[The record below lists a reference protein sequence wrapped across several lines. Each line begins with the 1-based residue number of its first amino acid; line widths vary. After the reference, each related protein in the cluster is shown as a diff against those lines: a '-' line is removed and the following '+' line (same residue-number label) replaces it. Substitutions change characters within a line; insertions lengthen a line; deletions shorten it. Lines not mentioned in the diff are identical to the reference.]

1 MKIKKIFLSMLLMIV
16 AICFCPTKVFATST
30 IERTTTLD
38 VSEFIQDEENKE
50 EGWSWNS
57 TTNTLT
63 LTNVNFNTGDN
74 MSIVLPSDRD
84 IHIVSN
90 GNNKLISSK
99 TVISGKKDGPGV
111 IIFGGNGLLELN
123 SKKELPTIDA
133 NDLLFESGTVNAI
146 GGSIITMQTIKV
158 DGGYVK
164 VDTSQVSD
172 AGWTDG
178 LYACGSIEI
187 SSGTVDII
195 SNRVGIFA
203 TGTGHPNPTT
213 GIKITGGNIDVSAK
227 LAAIY
232 AGIHNKKDTYIN
244 TTGTIDFKDSKLGIY
259 VYDGNLEI
267 EKGNFIVNEDCK
279 LCKIRSENTGVV
291 KIAKADYTKVD
302 EAKSKVPADLS
313 VYTDESVKALQD
325 ALAAVVEDKD
335 VTEQIAVNGYATS
348 IENAI
353 VGLKYKDADYT
364 KVNEAKAKVP
374 SDLSIY
380 TDETVKT
387 LKDALALVE
396 EGKNITEQATVDG
409 YADAINKAIEG
420 LVKKNKDYK
429 VIEGEGGTFVKESG
443 KDISI
448 RIDHDFTENVKVEV
462 DGQEVD
468 KAYYKVTKGSTII
481 TFDDMYLNTL
491 AVGTHQVKVT
501 FEDGVATTTLV
512 IKEQTKDD
520 KNETPVKDDNKKNES
535 TSNDQE
541 TVKPTIKEETKTT
554 VKAENKEDV
563 KKVKTGDDE
572 NIIGVTLLLIG
583 SLVVLTYL
591 RKRKLIK

>member
-38 VSEFIQDEENKE
+38 VSKFIQDEENKE

-74 MSIVLPSDRD
+74 KSIVLPSDRD

-99 TVISGKKDGPGV
+99 TVIYGKKDGPGF

-172 AGWTDG
+172 DGWTDG

-227 LAAIY
+227 LY
-232 AGIHNKKDTYIN
+232 GMCSGNNTYKKDVYIE
-244 TTGTIDFKDSKLGIY
+244 TTGTIDFKDSSLGIALAN
-259 VYDGNLEI
+259 GNLTI
-267 EKGNFIVNEDCK
+267 KKGNIILKEGNQLYVNSK
-279 LCKIRSENTGVV
+279 SNTQGTVT
-291 KIAKADYTKVD
+291 IEKADYTKVN

-325 ALAAVVEDKD
+325 TLAAVVEDKD

-353 VGLKYKDADYT
+353 VGLKYKPADYT

-380 TDETVKT
+380 ADETVKT

-420 LVKKNKDYK
+420 LVKKPIIYK
-429 VIEGEGGTFVKESG
+429 VIEGEGGTFVKKSG

-448 RIDHDFTENVKVEV
+448 RIDHEYTENVKV
-462 DGQEVD
+462 DDQEVD
-468 KAYYKVTKGSTII
+468 KVHYKVTKGSTII
-481 TFDDMYLNTL
+481 TFGDMYLNIL
-491 AVGTHQVKVT
+491 AVGTYHVKVT
-501 FEDGVATTTLV
+501 FEDGIATTTLL

-520 KNETPVKDDNKKNES
+520 NNWKDS
-535 TSNDQE
+535 TSNNQE
-541 TVKPTIKEETKTT
+541 TVKPTINEETKTT
-554 VKAENKEDV
+554 VKAENKEEV

-572 NIIGVTLLLIG
+572 NIIGVVLLLIG
-583 SLVVLTYL
+583 SLVVLTYIKK
-591 RKRKLIK
+591 KRIE

>member
-38 VSEFIQDEENKE
+38 VSKFIQDEENKE

-74 MSIVLPSDRD
+74 KSIVLPSDRD

-99 TVISGKKDGPGV
+99 TVIYGKKDGPGF

-164 VDTSQVSD
+164 VDTSQISD
-172 AGWTDG
+172 DGWTDG

-227 LAAIY
+227 LY
-232 AGIHNKKDTYIN
+232 GMCSGNNTYKKDVYIE
-244 TTGTIDFKDSKLGIY
+244 TTGTIDFKDSSLGIALANGNLTIKKGMKYAVVGHSGAGKSTLFKLIMGYEKNSSGVIRLDGEDIRNYDISELISYTDQNEHIYRAGIVDNITVFHSYPMDGIDSVGKSIWPELFEGIFNRKEKECQRFSGGEKQAVAFLRMAAKNAEGILLDEPFSAMDAKMKSAVEHYLFTGKEFEGKTVLVITHDTREESLSQYDGIIHVGENGIY
-259 VYDGNLEI
+259 VE
-267 EKGNFIVNEDCK
+267 
-279 LCKIRSENTGVV
+279 
-291 KIAKADYTKVD
+291 
-302 EAKSKVPADLS
+302 
-313 VYTDESVKALQD
+313 
-325 ALAAVVEDKD
+325 
-335 VTEQIAVNGYATS
+335 
-348 IENAI
+348 
-353 VGLKYKDADYT
+353 
-364 KVNEAKAKVP
+364 
-374 SDLSIY
+374 
-380 TDETVKT
+380 
-387 LKDALALVE
+387 
-396 EGKNITEQATVDG
+396 
-409 YADAINKAIEG
+409 
-420 LVKKNKDYK
+420 
-429 VIEGEGGTFVKESG
+429 
-443 KDISI
+443 
-448 RIDHDFTENVKVEV
+448 
-462 DGQEVD
+462 
-468 KAYYKVTKGSTII
+468 
-481 TFDDMYLNTL
+481 
-491 AVGTHQVKVT
+491 
-501 FEDGVATTTLV
+501 
-512 IKEQTKDD
+512 
-520 KNETPVKDDNKKNES
+520 
-535 TSNDQE
+535 
-541 TVKPTIKEETKTT
+541 
-554 VKAENKEDV
+554 
-563 KKVKTGDDE
+563 
-572 NIIGVTLLLIG
+572 
-583 SLVVLTYL
+583 
-591 RKRKLIK
+591 

>member
-38 VSEFIQDEENKE
+38 VSKFIQDEENKE

-74 MSIVLPSDRD
+74 KSIVLPSDRD

-99 TVISGKKDGPGV
+99 TVIYGKKDGPGF

-164 VDTSQVSD
+164 VDTSQISD
-172 AGWTDG
+172 DGWTDG

-227 LAAIY
+227 LY
-232 AGIHNKKDTYIN
+232 GMCSGNNTYKKDVYIE
-244 TTGTIDFKDSKLGIY
+244 TTGTIDFKDSSLGIALAN
-259 VYDGNLEI
+259 GNLTI
-267 EKGNFIVNEDCK
+267 KKGNIILKEGNQLYVNSK
-279 LCKIRSENTGVV
+279 SNTQGTVT
-291 KIAKADYTKVD
+291 IEKADYTKVN

-325 ALAAVVEDKD
+325 TLAAVVEDKD

-353 VGLKYKDADYT
+353 VGLKYKPADYT

-380 TDETVKT
+380 ADETVKT

-420 LVKKNKDYK
+420 LVKKPIIYK
-429 VIEGEGGTFVKESG
+429 VIEGEGGTFVKKSG

-448 RIDHDFTENVKVEV
+448 RIDHEYTENVKV
-462 DGQEVD
+462 DDQEVD
-468 KAYYKVTKGSTII
+468 KVHYKVTKGSTII
-481 TFDDMYLNTL
+481 TFGDMYLNIL
-491 AVGTHQVKVT
+491 AVGTYHVKVT
-501 FEDGVATTTLV
+501 FEDGIATTTLL

-520 KNETPVKDDNKKNES
+520 NNWKDS
-535 TSNDQE
+535 TSNNQE
-541 TVKPTIKEETKTT
+541 TVKPTINEETKTT
-554 VKAENKEDV
+554 VKAENKEEV

-572 NIIGVTLLLIG
+572 NIIGVVLLLIG
-583 SLVVLTYL
+583 SLVVLTYIKK
-591 RKRKLIK
+591 KRIE

>member
-38 VSEFIQDEENKE
+38 VSKFIQDEENKE

-74 MSIVLPSDRD
+74 KSIILPSDRD

-99 TVISGKKDGPGV
+99 TVIYGKKDGPGF

-172 AGWTDG
+172 DGWTDG

-227 LAAIY
+227 LY
-232 AGIHNKKDTYIN
+232 GMCSGNNTYKKDVYIE
-244 TTGTIDFKDSKLGIY
+244 TTGTIDFKDSSLGIALAN
-259 VYDGNLEI
+259 GNLTI
-267 EKGNFIVNEDCK
+267 KKGNIILKEGNQLYVNSK
-279 LCKIRSENTGVV
+279 SNTQGTVT
-291 KIAKADYTKVD
+291 IEKADYTKVN

-325 ALAAVVEDKD
+325 TLAAVVEDKD

-353 VGLKYKDADYT
+353 VGLKYKPADYT

-380 TDETVKT
+380 ADETVKT

-420 LVKKNKDYK
+420 LVKKPIIYK
-429 VIEGEGGTFVKESG
+429 VIEGEGGTFVKKSG

-448 RIDHDFTENVKVEV
+448 RIDHEYTENVKV
-462 DGQEVD
+462 DDQEVD
-468 KAYYKVTKGSTII
+468 KVHYKVTKGSTII
-481 TFDDMYLNTL
+481 AFGDMYLNIL
-491 AVGTHQVKVT
+491 AVGTHHVKVT
-501 FEDGVATTTLV
+501 FEDGIATTILL

-520 KNETPVKDDNKKNES
+520 NNRKDS
-535 TSNDQE
+535 TSNNQE

-554 VKAENKEDV
+554 VKAENKEEV
-563 KKVKTGDDE
+563 KKVKTGGDE
-572 NIIGVTLLLIG
+572 NIIGVVLLLIG
-583 SLVVLTYL
+583 SLVVLTYIKK
-591 RKRKLIK
+591 KRIE

>member
-38 VSEFIQDEENKE
+38 VSKFIQDEENKE

-74 MSIVLPSDRD
+74 KSIVLPSDRD

-99 TVISGKKDGPGV
+99 TVIYGKKDGPGF

-172 AGWTDG
+172 DGWTDG

-227 LAAIY
+227 LY
-232 AGIHNKKDTYIN
+232 GMCSGNNTYKKDVYIE
-244 TTGTIDFKDSKLGIY
+244 TTGTIDFKDSSIGIALAN
-259 VYDGNLEI
+259 GNLTI
-267 EKGNFIVNEDCK
+267 KKGNIILKEGNQLYVNSK
-279 LCKIRSENTGVV
+279 SNTQGTVT
-291 KIAKADYTKVD
+291 IEKADYTKVN

-325 ALAAVVEDKD
+325 TLAAVVEDKD

-353 VGLKYKDADYT
+353 VGLKYKPADYT

-380 TDETVKT
+380 ADETVKT

-420 LVKKNKDYK
+420 LVKKPIIYK
-429 VIEGEGGTFVKESG
+429 VIEGEGGTFVKKSG

-448 RIDHDFTENVKVEV
+448 RIDHEYTENVKV
-462 DGQEVD
+462 DDQEVD
-468 KAYYKVTKGSTII
+468 KVHYKVIKGSTII
-481 TFDDMYLNTL
+481 TFGDMYLNIL
-491 AVGTHQVKVT
+491 AVGTHHVKVT
-501 FEDGVATTTLV
+501 FEDGIATTTLL

-520 KNETPVKDDNKKNES
+520 NNRKDS
-535 TSNDQE
+535 TSNNQE

-554 VKAENKEDV
+554 VKAENKEEV

-572 NIIGVTLLLIG
+572 NIIGVVLLLIG
-583 SLVVLTYL
+583 SLVVLTYIKK
-591 RKRKLIK
+591 KRIE